1 MSFSRGIT
9 GRLHRD
15 AASKLSLIHSCTG
28 SGRGTVRPVRGGFT
42 LIELLVVVAII
53 ALLIAILV
61 PALGKARY
69 QARLAVCASHLR
81 QIGTG
86 IHLYANTNGIIPHG
100 PDVQPLGQFLEA
112 NDGSVATNQIWTG
125 PQQPSQQQMAPGL
138 SLERTVACP
147 PIFYC
152 PGDDTNDPQEEL
164 AKISKQAMAPAFSS
178 YLYRQ
183 LDETNGSGQIENL
196 GTNGKG
202 RSVVALVMDLNSE
215 ITVDP
220 TCARTNHKRRDV
232 NILCVDASVARFSN
246 QQDEFSLRDQDLTDL
261 QARRDDILR
270 TADNRCWRGQA
281 D

>member
-1 MSFSRGIT
+1 MAFNPGIT
-9 GRLHRD
+9 GRLRRD
-15 AASKLSLIHSCTG
+15 AASKPSLIHICTG
-28 SGRGTVRPVRGGFT
+28 SGRGTVRPVCNGFT

-53 ALLIAILV
+53 ALLIAILL

-86 IHLYANTNGIIPHG
+86 IHLYANANGVIPHG
-100 PDVQPLGQFLEA
+100 PDVQPLGPFLEA

-125 PQQPSQQQMAPGL
+125 PQQPSQQQMALGL
-138 SLERTVACP
+138 LLERAVTCP

-164 AKISKQAMAPAFSS
+164 AKVNQQAMAPAFSS

-183 LDETNGSGQIENL
+183 LDEISGSGQIEDL
-196 GTNGKG
+196 GTNGEG
-202 RSVVALVMDLNSE
+202 RLAVALVMDLNSV

-220 TCARTNHKRRDV
+220 AYARSNHRRRDV
-232 NILCVDASVARFSN
+232 NILCVDASVSRFSN
-246 QQDEFSLRDQDLTDL
+246 QRDEFSLRDQDLIDL

-270 TADNRCWRGQA
+270 TADDRCWSGQA
-281 D
+281 N

>member
-1 MSFSRGIT
+1 MSFNRHIE
-9 GRLHRD
+9 GRLYRD
-15 AASKLSLIHSCTG
+15 GAGKPSLVHSCAG
-28 SGRGTVRPVRGGFT
+28 SGRGAVRPVPGGFT

-53 ALLIAILV
+53 ALLIAILL

-86 IHLYANTNGIIPHG
+86 IHLYANTNGVIPHG
-100 PDVQPLGQFLEA
+100 PDVQPLGQLLEA

-125 PQQPSQQQMAPGL
+125 PQQPSQQHMALGL
-138 SLERTVACP
+138 LLKRAVAYP

-164 AKISKQAMAPAFSS
+164 AKVNQQAMAPAFGS

-183 LDETNGSGQIENL
+183 LDQTSGSGRIEYL
-196 GTNGKG
+196 GVNGEGKPAA
-202 RSVVALVMDLNSE
+202 ALAMDLNSV
-215 ITVDP
+215 ITLDP
-220 TCARTNHKRRDV
+220 AYSRSNHQRRDV

-246 QQDEFSLRDQDLTDL
+246 EQDEFSLRDQDLADL

-270 TADNRCWRGQA
+270 TADDRCWTGQA